1 MDNICVFCG
10 SNLGKLAE
18 FEQQL
23 KQLATY
29 LVEHKKTLV
38 YGGGRLGLMG
48 ALYQDV
54 VTAGGKVI
62 GVIPEVLEKH
72 AVVADKN
79 TSLIHVKDMSERKQ
93 KFVDLADVFVV
104 FPGGL
109 GTMEEFF
116 QVYSWAQLGLVTKPI
131 VLVNIGGYY
140 DKLLAFLKDSV
151 KQGFMPQANLDA
163 LIVVEEVTAGL
174 AAAKNFE
181 YHQANKWQD
190 VSQR

>member
-62 GVIPEVLEKH
+62 GVIPKVLEKH

-104 FPGGL
+104 FPGG
-109 GTMEEFF
+109 
-116 QVYSWAQLGLVTKPI
+116 
-131 VLVNIGGYY
+131 
-140 DKLLAFLKDSV
+140 
-151 KQGFMPQANLDA
+151 
-163 LIVVEEVTAGL
+163 
-174 AAAKNFE
+174 
-181 YHQANKWQD
+181 
-190 VSQR
+190 